1 MMCNLSFLCNRVQ
14 NTPND
19 CNTYVWLRTHETQK
33 KVELK
38 QAEGCQ
44 SSVTVSL
51 TKKHSFSRG
60 KTLVA

>member
-1 MMCNLSFLCNRVQ
+1 MCNLSFLCNRVQ

-19 CNTYVWLRTHETQK
+19 CNTYVWLRIHETWK

-38 QAEGCQ
+38 QAEDWQ
-44 SSVTVSL
+44 STVTISL
-51 TKKHSFSRG
+51 TKKHSFPRR